1 MDNTHIITHL
11 SFCIYTDTLIYIAGL
26 AVDKETGWICH
37 LSYTHKVAVAWEGQE
52 KVPTSGLYREY
63 RGKRALTP
71 KERRQRLK
79 PLNDLFS
86 MAECCLIAD
95 TVQFF
100 KNSSIPYCPRN
111 AVTDILNSIRETHIS
126 GDFHRI
132 VAEQPERYFR
142 PMPHLK
148 TVLDNYKQA
157 NKRLIF
163 VRYVMILY
171 ECMIEVA
178 STWRVSLAARRK
190 VVERGGD
197 GASGWRYF
205 QLLLSF
211 SLSRSL
217 LLFSMMICAVT
228 LPFGMWMLE

>member
-1 MDNTHIITHL
+1 MSLWMKSTLQVHDSLTITITTIH
-11 SFCIYTDTLIYIAGL
+11 SGL

-71 KERRQRLK
+71 KERKERLK

-86 MAECCLIAD
+86 MAECSLIAD

-111 AVTDILNSIRETHIS
+111 AVTDILSSIRETHIS

-142 PMPHLK
+142 PMPYLK
-148 TVLDNYKQA
+148 DVLDNFKQA
-157 NKRLIF
+157 GKRLIF
-163 VRYVMILY
+163 VR
-171 ECMIEVA
+171 CVA
-178 STWRVSLAARRK
+178 ASVTNVVRVDAYST
-190 VVERGGD
+190 
-197 GASGWRYF
+197 
-205 QLLLSF
+205 
-211 SLSRSL
+211 RSL
-217 LLFSMMICAVT
+217 TQCRAVT
-228 LPFGMWMLE
+228 LPIGMSTLV